1 MTATKDIQKVR
12 KNPAGGSQSWV
23 ERAELSS
30 INQELNKAQDVEDRE
45 VLVVFSLGRET
56 YAVPIEEVREVV
68 SVPNIAPIPQS
79 PEYILGVG
87 NIRGN
92 VIAIADLAKKI
103 NPDNTDTAYSDE
115 SYVIVLKDNTVQAGM
130 IVNSVPD
137 TVVVRTSQINTSASV
152 IKNLS
157 ANDQFIKGI
166 VKLDGKMVILIDI
179 LVMMQT

>member
-1 MTATKDIQKVR
+1 MAIGTNIKSEKTESKGYAT
-12 KNPAGGSQSWV
+12 SWV
-23 ERAELSS
+23 DKAELST
-30 INQELNKAQDVEDRE
+30 INQEIRETREIENRE

-56 YAVPIEEVREVV
+56 YAVPIERVKEVV
-68 SVPNIAPIPQS
+68 KVPNIAPIPQS

-92 VIAIADLAKKI
+92 VIAIADLAKKL
-103 NPDNTDTAYSDE
+103 NPDNVNVPYTEE
-115 SYVIVLKDNTVQAGM
+115 SYVIVLKDTVVQAGM

-137 TVVVRTSQINTSASV
+137 TIVVRTSQINTSTSV

-166 VKLDGKMVILIDI
+166 VKVEDRMIILIDI
-179 LVMMQT
+179 LDMMET